1 MRKSFWKSKKTKQKQ
16 KKPTPRT
23 VQCVQ
28 TLSAK
33 GVHSCSIKRSFL
45 SSTYLSSLKSISA
58 QCSQFHLMSHRKNTN
73 LTYYSAYVN

>member
-16 KKPTPRT
+16 KKTTPRT

-33 GVHSCSIKRSFL
+33 GVHSCSIKDHF
-45 SSTYLSSLKSISA
+45 
-58 QCSQFHLMSHRKNTN
+58 
-73 LTYYSAYVN
+73 